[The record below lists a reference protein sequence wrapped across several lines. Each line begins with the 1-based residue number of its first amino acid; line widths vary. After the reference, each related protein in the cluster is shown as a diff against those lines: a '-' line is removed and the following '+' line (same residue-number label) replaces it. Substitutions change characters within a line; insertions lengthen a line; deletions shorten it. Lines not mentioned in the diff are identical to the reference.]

1 MSLHEPLLHPG
12 PPVIALPQLEG
23 GDHTLA
29 LLADPY
35 RFIGRHCDAL
45 GSEVFETRLML
56 QPTLCLS
63 GLRAARLFYDPEHF
77 QREGAAPEPL
87 RSTLFGHGGV
97 QTLDGEAHRLRKAL
111 FLQTAAPDR
120 VGRLAQRVRHEWE
133 QALRGWSQQRRFS
146 LYRAVQPVLTRAVCH
161 WAGVPLQDHDVA
173 LRCRQLVALFDGAG
187 SGVLGHLQAR
197 LARGRAEAWLGRMI
211 EAARAGAIKLPADSP
226 AAAVTQYREADGRWL
241 PVRVAAVELLN
252 LLRPVVAVSVYIAF
266 VAHALH
272 THPEWRRRLADAGH
286 GGSTAHPGAAHL
298 ASERD
303 AASPPERPSGSAS
316 ALSFVQEVRRHYP
329 FFPVIAARVRHDFEW
344 NGLRFPAGRRALLD
358 LYGTNHDA
366 RAWGDPG
373 QFRPERWQQR
383 APGRFDFVPQG
394 GGDAAMGHRCP
405 GEDATVQLMLVALQM
420 LVRRMRYE
428 LPPQRLQVAMDRLPA
443 LPRDGV
449 LIERVRPM
457 A

>member
-1 MSLHEPLLHPG
+1 MSSTPEPLLHAG

-23 GDHTLA
+23 GDRTLA

-35 RFIGRHCDAL
+35 RFIGKHCDAL
-45 GSEVFETRLML
+45 GSEVFEARLML

-63 GLRAARLFYDPEHF
+63 GLRAARLFYDAEHF
-77 QREGAAPEPL
+77 QREGAAPEL
-87 RSTLFGHGGV
+87 LQSTLFGHGGV
-97 QTLDGEAHRLRKAL
+97 QTLDGEAHRRRKAL

-133 QALRGWSQQRRFS
+133 QALRGWSQQRQLS

-161 WAGVPLQDHDVA
+161 WAGVPLQEHDVA
-173 LRCRQLVALFDGAG
+173 RRSGQLVALFDGAG
-187 SGVLGHLQAR
+187 AGVLGHLQAR
-197 LARGRAEAWLGRMI
+197 LARGRTEAWLGRMI
-211 EAARAGAIKLPADSP
+211 DAARAGVIKLPADSP
-226 AAAVTQYREADGRWL
+226 AAAVTQYREADGQWL
-241 PVRVAAVELLN
+241 PTRVAAVELLN

-272 THPEWRRRLADAGH
+272 THPEWRRRLAEAGH
-286 GGSTAHPGAAHL
+286 GAEAMA
-298 ASERD
+298 
-303 AASPPERPSGSAS
+303 
-316 ALSFVQEVRRHYP
+316 FVQEVRRHYP
-329 FFPVIAARVRHDFEW
+329 FFPVVAARVRHDFEW

-383 APGRFDFVPQG
+383 SPGRFDFVPQG
-394 GGDAAMGHRCP
+394 GGDAALGHRCP

-420 LVRRMRYE
+420 LARRMRYE

-449 LIERVRPM
+449 LMERVRPM